1 VDYSVNATCACAGDL
16 HVPTLSP
23 DDASAMV
30 RLEPLMHWGTV
41 GTTLDSYPILC
52 FRRDGVLMKHPEYKG
67 PVDRL
72 VELDTPT
79 YCVDCLLLLWD
90 KRDEAF
96 ATLRQRRGGLSARD
110 GLRAR
115 GQAARNLLALPQY
128 DGASDQA
135 RSSGPIE
142 RAWSHTLQPRKPL
155 EAEREPQEDP
165 LALKP
170 KIAVLLTALRRE
182 KDMSDE
188 EFAALGFSVFMQSH
202 KTVRDRIC
210 ICHEPAN
217 CYATK
222 QEPSEVVKCTEADCL
237 FTWYHLDC
245 LDSPDRERAREG
257 TLVCETCR
265 EGEGEEEGGL

>member
-1 VDYSVNATCACAGDL
+1 
-16 HVPTLSP
+16 
-23 DDASAMV
+23 MV

-41 GTTLDSYPILC
+41 GTTLDSFPFLC
-52 FRRDGVLMKHPEYKG
+52 FRRDGVLMKRHEYKG
-67 PVDRL
+67 LVDRRL

-79 YCVDCLLLLWD
+79 YCVDCLLLLWG

-96 ATLRQRRGGLSARD
+96 ETLRQRQRRDDLSARD
-110 GLRAR
+110 GLRVR
-115 GQAARNLLALPQY
+115 GQAARNIFALPPPLPQH

-135 RSSGPIE
+135 RSPGPIE
-142 RAWSHTLQPRKPL
+142 RAWSHTLQPRVPL
-155 EAEREPQEDP
+155 EAEKEPQEDP
-165 LALKP
+165 LASKP
-170 KIAVLLTALRRE
+170 KIAVLLTALHRE

-188 EFAALGFSVFMQSH
+188 GFEAKGFSVFMAAH

-222 QEPSEVVKCTEADCL
+222 QEPSKVVQCTEADCL

-245 LDSPDRERAREG
+245 LECPDRERAREG

-265 EGEGEEEGGL
+265 EGEEVGDL